1 MTTNANAQEN
11 TPTRADGTA
20 DPHLQLVGAE
30 PSHRKPRRSSR
41 TRNEPPDLGVL
52 AREAVVRVLHD
63 ATVATAEPEA
73 VPAGPAVSAGP
84 APPAGPAVTAAE
96 AATTAVAGNAAG
108 DGARDASSRRAAES
122 AAWRAADAS
131 VAALDRIELAA
142 AKIEADIAAAYSAQA
157 DLQAKAGVA
166 AEAAVHAAQSAWD
179 AAVSSMEA
187 EGRSKVILRR
197 VGQYMAITIVLVV
210 ITIIMLAVTA
220 GVAS

>member
-1 MTTNANAQEN
+1 MTTKASTQDS
-11 TPTRADGTA
+11 TPTRADDTT
-20 DPHLQLVGAE
+20 DPGLQLAGAV
-30 PSHRKPRRSSR
+30 PSHRRPRRSSR
-41 TRNEPPDLGVL
+41 PRNEPPDLGAL

-73 VPAGPAVSAGP
+73 VPAGPAA
-84 APPAGPAVTAAE
+84 PAGPAVTAAE
-96 AATTAVAGNAAG
+96 AATTAAAGNAAG
-108 DGARDASSRRAAES
+108 DGARDASSRLAAES

-166 AEAAVHAAQSAWD
+166 AEAAVNAAQSAWD

-197 VGQYMAITIVLVV
+197 VGQYMAVTIVLVV